1 MEISQLEVHMLTQAS
16 VRANAEEAMIELAD
30 SQLALIGGGCG
41 EVVLA

>member
-1 MEISQLEVHMLTQAS
+1 MEFAILAGEVVDLVTPLELHV
-16 VRANAEEAMIELAD
+16 LAD